1 MEYQFDKFNKTRKKK
16 KKDTRRGLLTIFVFD
31 YLELNS
37 QFSIAFLSYL

>member
-1 MEYQFDKFNKTRKKK
+1 MEYQFDKFNKTRKK

>member
-1 MEYQFDKFNKTRKKK
+1 MDKLDKFNKTRKKK
-16 KKDTRRGLLTIFVFD
+16 KKNTRRDLLTIFVFD

>member
-1 MEYQFDKFNKTRKKK
+1 MEYQFDKFNKTRK